1 MTKIRYDLLMDR
13 EIENLRRRGVRP
25 RLLLHVCCAPCSTAC
40 LEKLTEAFEVTC
52 FYYNP
57 NIEPE
62 AEFERRFAELVR
74 LTGEMPMA
82 GVPEVVKGI
91 YEHER
96 FTELARGL
104 EDVPE
109 GGERCTRCYR
119 LRLEATARAAKAGGY
134 DYFTTTLSV
143 SPYKNAEKLNRIG
156 AELAEAYG
164 VPYLFSDFKKHDGY
178 LRSIRLSGE
187 YHLYRQDYCGCVYSK
202 AQAEKRKRDREASNP
217 ETKN

>member
-1 MTKIRYDLLMDR
+1 MSKIRYDLLMQE
-13 EIENLRRRGVRP
+13 EIERCKSRGVRP

-40 LEKLTEAFEVTC
+40 LEQLTEAFQVTC

-62 AEFERRFAELVR
+62 AEFEHRLSELIR
-74 LTGEMPMA
+74 LTDEMPLQ
-82 GVPEVVKGI
+82 GVPEVIRGE

-96 FTELARGL
+96 FLELARGL

-119 LRLEATARAAKAGGY
+119 LRLEKTAQAARDGGF

-143 SPYKNAEKLNRIG
+143 SPYKNAEKLNTIG
-156 AELAEAYG
+156 ATMAEAYG

-178 LRSIRLSGE
+178 LRSIRLSAE
-187 YHLYRQDYCGCVYSK
+187 YGLYRQDYCGCVYSK
-202 AQAEKRKRDREASNP
+202 AQAARRKQEQAQ
-217 ETKN
+217 

>member
-1 MTKIRYDLLMDR
+1 M
-13 EIENLRRRGVRP
+13 
-25 RLLLHVCCAPCSTAC
+25 
-40 LEKLTEAFEVTC
+40 TC

-82 GVPEVVKGI
+82 GVPEVVKGA

-96 FTELARGL
+96 FFELAKGL

-119 LRLEATARAAKAGGY
+119 LRLEETARAAKAGSY

>member
-1 MTKIRYDLLMDR
+1 MGKIRYDMLMEE
-13 EIENLRRRGVRP
+13 EIGRLHRLGIRP

-40 LEKLTEAFEVTC
+40 LEQLTAAFQVTC

-62 AEFERRFAELVR
+62 PEFERRFAELER
-74 LTGEMPMA
+74 LTREMPLP
-82 GVPEVVKGI
+82 GSPEVVRGE
-91 YEHER
+91 YDHER
-96 FTELARGL
+96 FAGIARGL

-119 LRLEATARAAKAGGY
+119 LRLEETARKARDGGY

-143 SPYKNAEKLNRIG
+143 SPYKNADKLNTIG
-156 AELAEAYG
+156 ATLAEAYG

-178 LRSIRLSGE
+178 LRSIRLSAE
-187 YHLYRQDYCGCVYSK
+187 YDLYRQDYCGCVYSR
-202 AQAEKRKRDREASNP
+202 AQAEKRRQSGKTTD
-217 ETKN
+217 KI

>member
-1 MTKIRYDLLMDR
+1 MSKIRYDLLMQE
-13 EIENLRRRGVRP
+13 EIERCKSRGVRP

-40 LEKLTEAFEVTC
+40 LEQLTEAFQVTC

-62 AEFERRFAELVR
+62 AEFEHRLSELIR
-74 LTGEMPMA
+74 LTDEMPLQ
-82 GVPEVVKGI
+82 GVPEVIRGE

-96 FTELARGL
+96 FLELARGL

-119 LRLEATARAAKAGGY
+119 LRLEKTAQAARDGGY

-143 SPYKNAEKLNRIG
+143 SPYKNAEKLNTIG
-156 AELAEAYG
+156 ATLAEAYG

-178 LRSIRLSGE
+178 LRSIRLSAE
-187 YHLYRQDYCGCVYSK
+187 YGLYRQDYCGCVYSK
-202 AQAEKRKRDREASNP
+202 AQAARRKQEQ
-217 ETKN
+217 EQ

>member
-1 MTKIRYDLLMDR
+1 MSKIRYDLLMSE
-13 EIENLRRRGVRP
+13 EIERCKSRGVRP

-40 LEKLTEAFEVTC
+40 LEQLTEAFQVTC

-62 AEFERRFAELVR
+62 AEFEHRLSELVR
-74 LTGEMPMA
+74 LTGEMPLQ
-82 GVPEVVKGI
+82 GVPEVIRGE

-96 FTELARGL
+96 FLELARGL

-119 LRLEATARAAKAGGY
+119 LRLEKTAQAARDGGY

-143 SPYKNAEKLNRIG
+143 SPYKNAEKLNTIG
-156 AELAEAYG
+156 ATLAEAYG

-178 LRSIRLSGE
+178 LRSIRLSAE
-187 YHLYRQDYCGCVYSK
+187 YGLYRQDYCGCIYSK
-202 AQAEKRKRDREASNP
+202 AQAARRKQEQ
-217 ETKN
+217 EQ

>member
-1 MTKIRYDLLMDR
+1 MSKIRYDLLMQE
-13 EIENLRRRGVRP
+13 EIERCKSRGIRP

-40 LEKLTEAFEVTC
+40 LEQLTEAFQVTC

-62 AEFERRFAELVR
+62 AEFEHRLSELIR
-74 LTGEMPMA
+74 LTDEMPLQ
-82 GVPEVVKGI
+82 GVPEVIRGE

-96 FTELARGL
+96 FLELARGL

-119 LRLEATARAAKAGGY
+119 LRLEKTAQAARDGGY

-143 SPYKNAEKLNRIG
+143 SPYKNAEKLNTIG
-156 AELAEAYG
+156 ATLAEAYG

-178 LRSIRLSGE
+178 LRSIRLSAE
-187 YHLYRQDYCGCVYSK
+187 YGLYRQDYCGCIYSK
-202 AQAEKRKRDREASNP
+202 AQAARRKNEQNV
-217 ETKN
+217 

>member
-1 MTKIRYDLLMDR
+1 MSKIRYDLLMQE
-13 EIENLRRRGVRP
+13 EIERCKSRGVRP

-40 LEKLTEAFEVTC
+40 LEQLTEAFQVTC

-62 AEFERRFAELVR
+62 AEFEHRLSELIR
-74 LTGEMPMA
+74 LTDEMPLE
-82 GVPEVVKGI
+82 GVPEVIRGE

-96 FTELARGL
+96 FLELARGL

-119 LRLEATARAAKAGGY
+119 LRLEKTAQAARDGGF

-143 SPYKNAEKLNRIG
+143 SPYKNAEKLNTIG
-156 AELAEAYG
+156 ATLAEAYG

-178 LRSIRLSGE
+178 LRSIRLSAE
-187 YHLYRQDYCGCVYSK
+187 YGLYRQDYCGCVYSK
-202 AQAEKRKRDREASNP
+202 AQAARRKQEQAQ
-217 ETKN
+217 

>member
-1 MTKIRYDLLMDR
+1 MTKIRYDILMDE
-13 EIENLRRRGVRP
+13 EIRRLQQEGRQP

-40 LEKLTEAFEVTC
+40 LERLTEAFQVTC

-62 AEFERRFAELVR
+62 AEFERRFAELGR
-74 LTGEMPMA
+74 LTREMPLPGMPQVIR
-82 GVPEVVKGI
+82 GG

-96 FTELARGL
+96 FAELARGL

-119 LRLEATARAAKAGGY
+119 LRLEKTAQAARDGGF

-143 SPYKNAEKLNRIG
+143 SPYKNAEKLNTIG
-156 AELAEAYG
+156 ATLAEAYG

-178 LRSIRLSGE
+178 LRSIRLSAE
-187 YHLYRQDYCGCVYSK
+187 YGLYRQDYCGCVYSK
-202 AQAEKRKRDREASNP
+202 LQSERKKQTQAGDHM
-217 ETKN
+217 

>member
-1 MTKIRYDLLMDR
+1 MSKIRYDLLMQE
-13 EIENLRRRGVRP
+13 EIERCKSRGVRP

-40 LEKLTEAFEVTC
+40 LEQLTEAFQVTC

-62 AEFERRFAELVR
+62 AEFEHRLSELIR
-74 LTGEMPMA
+74 LTDEMPLE
-82 GVPEVVKGI
+82 GVPEVIRGE

-96 FTELARGL
+96 FLELARGL

-119 LRLEATARAAKAGGY
+119 LRLEKTAQAARDGGY

-143 SPYKNAEKLNRIG
+143 SPYKNAEKLNTIG
-156 AELAEAYG
+156 ATLAESYG

-178 LRSIRLSGE
+178 LRSIRLSVE
-187 YHLYRQDYCGCVYSK
+187 YGLYRQDYCGCVYSK
-202 AQAEKRKRDREASNP
+202 AQAARRKQEQNV
-217 ETKN
+217 

>member
-1 MTKIRYDLLMDR
+1 MSKIRYDMLMQE
-13 EIENLRRRGVRP
+13 EIERCKSRGIRP

-40 LEKLTEAFEVTC
+40 LEQLTGAFRVTC

-62 AEFERRFAELVR
+62 AEFEHRFAELTR
-74 LTGEMPMA
+74 LTGEMPLPDA
-82 GVPEVVKGI
+82 PEVIKGN

-96 FTELARGL
+96 FVELARGM
-104 EDVPE
+104 ENIPE

-119 LRLEATARAAKAGGY
+119 LRLEETAKAARDGGY

-143 SPYKNAEKLNRIG
+143 SPYKNAEKLNTIG
-156 AELAEAYG
+156 ACLAEAYG

-178 LRSIRLSGE
+178 LRSIRLSAE
-187 YHLYRQDYCGCVYSK
+187 YGLYRQDYCGCVYSR
-202 AQAEKRKRDREASNP
+202 AQAARRKQEQNV
-217 ETKN
+217 

>member
-1 MTKIRYDLLMDR
+1 MSKIRYDLLMQE
-13 EIENLRRRGVRP
+13 EIERCKSRGVRP

-40 LEKLTEAFEVTC
+40 LEQLTEAFQVTC

-62 AEFERRFAELVR
+62 AEFEHRLSELIR
-74 LTGEMPMA
+74 LTDEMPLE
-82 GVPEVVKGI
+82 GVPEVIRGE

-96 FTELARGL
+96 FLELARGL

-119 LRLEATARAAKAGGY
+119 LRLEKTAQAARDGGY

-143 SPYKNAEKLNRIG
+143 SPYKNAEKLNTIG
-156 AELAEAYG
+156 ATLAEAAKALKQGG
-164 VPYLFSDFKKHDGY
+164 VSRVVAATLAKTP
-178 LRSIRLSGE
+178 RNR
-187 YHLYRQDYCGCVYSK
+187 
-202 AQAEKRKRDREASNP
+202 
-217 ETKN
+217 

>member
-1 MTKIRYDLLMDR
+1 MSKIRYDLLMQE
-13 EIENLRRRGVRP
+13 EIERCKSRGVRP

-40 LEKLTEAFEVTC
+40 LEQLTEAFQVTC

-62 AEFERRFAELVR
+62 AEFEHRLSELIR
-74 LTGEMPMA
+74 LTDEMPLQ
-82 GVPEVVKGI
+82 GVPEVIRGE

-96 FTELARGL
+96 FLELARGL

-119 LRLEATARAAKAGGY
+119 LRLEKTAQAARDGGF

-143 SPYKNAEKLNRIG
+143 SPYKNAEKLNTIG
-156 AELAEAYG
+156 ATLAEAYG

-178 LRSIRLSGE
+178 LRSIRLSAE
-187 YHLYRQDYCGCVYSK
+187 YGLYRQDYCGCVYSK
-202 AQAEKRKRDREASNP
+202 AQAARRKQEQAQ
-217 ETKN
+217 

>member
-1 MTKIRYDLLMDR
+1 MSKIRYDLLMQE
-13 EIENLRRRGVRP
+13 EIERCKSRGVRP

-40 LEKLTEAFEVTC
+40 LEQLTEAFQVTC

-62 AEFERRFAELVR
+62 AEFEHRLSELIR
-74 LTGEMPMA
+74 LTDEMPLQD
-82 GVPEVVKGI
+82 VPEVIRGE

-96 FTELARGL
+96 FLELARGL

-119 LRLEATARAAKAGGY
+119 LRLEKTAQAARDGGF

-143 SPYKNAEKLNRIG
+143 SPYKNAEKLNTIG
-156 AELAEAYG
+156 ATLAEAYG

-178 LRSIRLSGE
+178 LRSIRLSAE
-187 YHLYRQDYCGCVYSK
+187 YGLYRQDYCGCVYSK
-202 AQAEKRKRDREASNP
+202 AQAARRKQEQAQ
-217 ETKN
+217 

>member
-82 GVPEVVKGI
+82 GVPEVVKGA

-96 FTELARGL
+96 FFELAKGL

-119 LRLEATARAAKAGGY
+119 LRLEETARAAKAGGY

-164 VPYLFSDFKKHDGY
+164 VPYLFSDFKKYDGY

>member
-25 RLLLHVCCAPCSTAC
+25 RLLLHVCCAPCSTSC

-62 AEFERRFAELVR
+62 AEFERRFTELVR

-82 GVPEVVKGI
+82 GIPEIVKGA

-96 FTELARGL
+96 FFELAKGL

-119 LRLEATARAAKAGGY
+119 LRLEETARAAKAGGY

-164 VPYLFSDFKKHDGY
+164 VP
-178 LRSIRLSGE
+178 
-187 YHLYRQDYCGCVYSK
+187 
-202 AQAEKRKRDREASNP
+202 
-217 ETKN
+217 